1 MGIVTDRPFPL
12 SQSITG
18 GCGARLIIERGERS
32 IPQLIS
38 SSSIRHAATSATR
51 VPTLAPHPLNAHCI
65 HLSPSLNTE
74 QSGEDLTEPT
84 SFFFTHKNTHTHTH
98 SPSPPQKQSVNLRE
112 KKRNFRESSKEN
124 NTSRRNKQNRRAHM
138 VIKWPSKWE
147 TWGKIPEWV

>member
-84 SFFFTHKNTHTHTH
+84 SFFSLTKIHTHTH